1 MSKSNAERGIG
12 RTLAIGQHVALCMAV
27 AGLVSVLS
35 ITIPTG
41 SSRPNQTQGKL
52 ADVVAPAIQE
62 VGSK

>member
-1 MSKSNAERGIG
+1 MSNSNADRGIG
-12 RTLAIGQHVALCMAV
+12 RTLALGQHVALCMAV

-41 SSRPNQTQGKL
+41 SSRADQPQGKV

-62 VGSK
+62 VGTK